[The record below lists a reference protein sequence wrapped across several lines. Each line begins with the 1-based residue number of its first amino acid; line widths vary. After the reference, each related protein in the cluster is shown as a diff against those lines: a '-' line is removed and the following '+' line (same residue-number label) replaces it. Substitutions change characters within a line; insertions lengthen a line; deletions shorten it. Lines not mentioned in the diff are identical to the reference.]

1 MVIKMDLVKMLKE
14 CSPGVLFKSNLGHE
28 RYAKQYSTYGKQGF
42 CVHYKG
48 VKTIKLFLF
57 SSYIHTYV
65 CLNINNVYMYMCVY
79 YLHTHTH
86 IERFCSYN
94 DHHYRIFAEMYF
106 LISHFDHFFTL
117 T

>member
-86 IERFCSYN
+86 
-94 DHHYRIFAEMYF
+94 
-106 LISHFDHFFTL
+106 T
-117 T
+117 